1 MLWLV
6 ILVALAIP
14 LAAVVLDSP
23 VVRALADRARQG
35 SNPGL
40 QGLPAGDIKHL
51 EDKVETLETEL
62 EVMNREIAHLKESQQ
77 YFQQLLEDPAA
88 RRDAA
93 AKLPKPKD

>member
-23 VVRALADRARQG
+23 VVRALADRAKAG

-40 QGLPAGDIKHL
+40 QGLPSGELKHL
-51 EDKVETLETEL
+51 EEKVDTLESEL
-62 EVMNREIAHLKESQQ
+62 EVMNREISHLKESQQ

-93 AKLPKPKD
+93 KLPKPKD

>member
-23 VVRALADRARQG
+23 VVRALADRAKAG

-40 QGLPAGDIKHL
+40 QGLPAAELKHL
-51 EDKVETLETEL
+51 EDKVETLESEL
-62 EVMNREIAHLKESQQ
+62 EVMNREIGHLKESQA
-77 YFQQLLEDPAA
+77 YFQQMLEDPTKRA
-88 RRDAA
+88 R
-93 AKLPKPKD
+93 LPKPKE